1 MKNDF
6 YSSTHTLM
14 PYGSVRTSITSKGQI
29 QCDDPKK
36 VLAMRDAMLG
46 AFQGSASD
54 KDYMA
59 LVNLILFGRI
69 IELEKEK
76 KR

>member
-1 MKNDF
+1 MKSDF

-14 PYGSVRTSITSKGQI
+14 PYGSVTTAINGKGQI
-29 QCDDPKK
+29 QCSDRQK